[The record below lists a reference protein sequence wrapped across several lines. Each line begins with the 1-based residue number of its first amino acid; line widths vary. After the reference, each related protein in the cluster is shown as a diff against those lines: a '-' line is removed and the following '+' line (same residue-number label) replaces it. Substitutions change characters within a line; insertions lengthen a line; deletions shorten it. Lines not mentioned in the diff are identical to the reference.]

1 MTQSVADTSSLDPTQ
16 VLIVD
21 GGPHPPSL
29 ARIPEATLVIAVDSG
44 YEHAQSLGIK
54 VDVVVGDLDSVTAET
69 LQTLDAQ
76 VAVEKHDTD
85 KDESD
90 LALALKFAQR
100 VGAQHIDIVT
110 GGNGRLY
117 HLLIGSMLLANEE
130 NLNQSIVTH
139 CGTSRMV
146 ALGPSKPLELDNII
160 GSWLSLI
167 ALDVGARVSTTGL
180 RWNLAPT
187 DVFPPFSSL
196 GLSNQILDKPTVNV
210 TQGIFLA
217 IVSSP
222 DA

>member
-1 MTQSVADTSSLDPTQ
+1 MTQSAVDRSSFDPTQ

-29 ARIPEATLVIAVDSG
+29 PRIPSATLVIAVDSG
-44 YEHAQSLGIK
+44 YEHARSLGIK
-54 VDVVVGDLDSVTAET
+54 VDVVVGDLDSVTSET
-69 LQTLDAQ
+69 LLTLDAQ

-100 VGAQHIDIVT
+100 VGAKHIDVIT
-110 GGNGRLY
+110 GGNGRLD
-117 HLLIGSMLLANEE
+117 HLLVGSMLLASQE

-146 ALGPSKPLELDNII
+146 ALGPGKPLELDNLI

-167 ALDVGARVSTTGL
+167 ALEAEAKLSTTGL
-180 RWNLAPT
+180 RWNLTPSA
-187 DVFPPFSSL
+187 VFPPFSSL
-196 GLSNQILDKPTVNV
+196 GLSNQILEKPTIDVQ
-210 TQGIFLA
+210 QGIFLA
-217 IVSSP
+217 IVSCS